1 MSRGDGDGGGKN
13 LEVIH
18 GGPRRRS
25 IWCRCTF
32 TCQSFG
38 VHDIHVIFKSWSTD
52 QIFQKKLKAMFNV
65 RMRHQRQCLK
75 FALCSTG
82 KNRIHSLN
90 LWTFLSFPFHATH
103 SINSL
108 SSRFQTTSWEDVLST
123 RKGFKDCIEIPSTL
137 LSYMSDVCLQQ
148 IWYGWKCRHRIAH
161 LQGFAM
167 LSLDEVLEL
176 SPGSQT
182 VIWYR

>member
-1 MSRGDGDGGGKN
+1 MSLHIHMPKLWSSWQACN
-13 LEVIH
+13 LQELIH
-18 GGPRRRS
+18 WWNFPK
-25 IWCRCTF
+25 T
-32 TCQSFG
+32 
-38 VHDIHVIFKSWSTD
+38 
-52 QIFQKKLKAMFNV
+52 KAMFNVSKSV
-65 RMRHQRQCLK
+65 RMRHQRQRLK

-82 KNRIHSLN
+82 KYRKHSLN
-90 LWTFLSFPFHATH
+90 LWTFFSFPFQGTH

-108 SSRFQTTSWEDVLST
+108 SSRFETSWWEDVLST

-137 LSYMSDVCLQQ
+137 LSYMSHACLQQ

-176 SPGSQT
+176 SRKSQT
-182 VIWYR
+182 VMVQVEYLIAIPWEIRFQ